1 MMKVL
6 LCRTHDDI
14 TVLYESFVM
23 KRKLIKEAV
32 RRNIEEFYSKERVK
46 SSNVSIERNFVL
58 RKQSW
63 CLTLM
68 ENVLIPVRIFLIDV
82 FYLVEERTNYRRK
95 NCCS

>member
-63 CLTLM
+63 CLTLI

-82 FYLVEERTNYRRK
+82 FYLVEERTNHRRK